1 MGTSTRT
8 FTFWRDHNDLV
19 KPITKDCN
27 IVTIPFRSNLGPE
40 IITKVMNTDKF
51 EILGIEEDGTNLNML
66 QVAYASVVHNGLS
79 DYVVIADLNIDDIST
94 LSSEAQSL
102 SNLVLISLTVR
113 PGGIL
118 ISTFVFADVAI

>member
-51 EILGIEEDGTNLNML
+51 EILGIEEDGTWTM
-66 QVAYASVVHNGLS
+66 SI
-79 DYVVIADLNIDDIST
+79 IAREIDKPIYTKKD
-94 LSSEAQSL
+94 E
-102 SNLVLISLTVR
+102 
-113 PGGIL
+113 
-118 ISTFVFADVAI
+118 